1 MYVSTEIKAFLDH
14 LISPGSKDLE
24 KKREDVDNIQVDVE
38 SGKDILLWTDGVAL
52 VSHEQL
58 GVKC

>member
-1 MYVSTEIKAFLDH
+1 MYVSTKKRHFLDH

-38 SGKDILLWTDGVAL
+38 SGKDILLWTDGVVL
-52 VSHEQL
+52 VSH
-58 GVKC
+58 